1 MSPEVL
7 VRIANLTV
15 VRKPGRAP
23 KVHPDPL
30 ATTHSAA
37 AALRTSRVGESELA
51 GLRELHE
58 LVVDLVDRLLNDRGL
73 ESQAA
78 RLTAL
83 AAPSRAQAQLDIAD
97 GQLRQRLEWTDPSLM
112 AGLARR
118 MVLELGAIAP
128 DRLRRCGRPE
138 CDVVFYDST
147 RSNTQRWHAE
157 SPCGHRERQRRHRA
171 ARSTQANERRT

>member
-1 MSPEVL
+1 VIPEVL

-15 VRKPGRAP
+15 ARKPGRAP

-37 AALRTSRVGESELA
+37 AALRTSEVAKTELA

-58 LVVDLVDRLLNDRGL
+58 LVVDLVDRLLDSRGL
-73 ESQAA
+73 ESHAA

-83 AAPSRAQAQLDIAD
+83 ARPSRAQAQLEIAD
-97 GQLRQRLEWTDPSLM
+97 GRLDQRLEWTDPSLV

-118 MVLELGAIAP
+118 VVLELGAIDS
-128 DRLRRCGRPE
+128 DRLRRCGRSE
-138 CDVVFYDST
+138 CDLVFYDST

-157 SPCGHRERQRRHRA
+157 SPCGRRERQRRHRA